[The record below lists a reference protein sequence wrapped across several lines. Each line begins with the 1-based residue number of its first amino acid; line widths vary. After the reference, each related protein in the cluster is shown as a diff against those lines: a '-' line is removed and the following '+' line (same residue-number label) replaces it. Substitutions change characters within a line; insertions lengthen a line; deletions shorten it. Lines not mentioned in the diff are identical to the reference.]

1 MQADVLILGAGPAGS
16 ALARQLAGEGFSVV
30 IADKK
35 AFPRQKPCGEF
46 LSPECLPY
54 LAELGLGGM
63 LEELGAQRVL
73 GMRLSGYGRAADGSF
88 RQLDDRPGH
97 GRSGYGIRRER
108 FDHHLLRAAEASGAH
123 FLPRHEFV
131 SLQRDAGGRVTGA
144 MLKAVD
150 GAPVAVTAKHVVGAD
165 GVHSRVAK
173 ALGVQR
179 KIGWLSQ
186 FALVA
191 HFAGVPSRP
200 RADVHLLPG
209 GFFAAT
215 TVDEGLYSL
224 NLVLPQQAFGKR
236 TAADWDAFV
245 EGYAAQAPALAER
258 LQGGTRLAPWRGCG
272 PFGFRTTTPTLPGA
286 WLCGD
291 AAGYVDPLTGE
302 GIYFALFGARAL
314 GTQLAASLHEPASE
328 AKAMAAYRAARKRE
342 LAPRMAASKLLQRAI
357 RHPWLVGPF
366 LGMLGRWPGL
376 ADLLVTMT
384 GDTVHPRELWRP
396 GFWRTWNRA
405 AMGRSA

>member
-16 ALARQLAGEGFSVV
+16 ALARQLASAGFGVV

-35 AFPRQKPCGEF
+35 AFPRHKPCGEF

-63 LEELGAQRVL
+63 LEELAAQRVE
-73 GMRLSGYGRAADGSF
+73 GMRLSGYGRSADGSF

-97 GRSGYGIRRER
+97 GRIGYGIRRER

-131 SLQRDAGGRVTGA
+131 SLQRDPGGRVTGA
-144 MLKAVD
+144 ILKTVD
-150 GAPVAVTAKHVVGAD
+150 GAPVQVEARHVVGAD

-191 HFAGVPSRP
+191 HFAGVPSRA

-224 NLVLPQQAFGKR
+224 NLVLPQRTLAER
-236 TAADWDAFV
+236 TASDWDTFV
-245 EGYAAQAPALAER
+245 AEHAAKAPAIAER
-258 LQGGTRLAPWRGCG
+258 LQGARRLAPWRGCG
-272 PFGFRTTTPTLPGA
+272 PFGFTTTSPTRPGA

-314 GTQLAASLHEPASE
+314 GTELAKALHEPPRE
-328 AKAMAAYRAARKRE
+328 AEAMAAYRQARRRE
-342 LAPRMAASKLLQRAI
+342 LAPRMAASKFLQRAI

-366 LGMLGRWPGL
+366 LSVLGRWPGL

-396 GFWRTWNRA
+396 GFWRTWQ
-405 AMGRSA
+405 RSAWSRSA

>member
-16 ALARQLAGEGFSVV
+16 ALARQLAGAGFEVV

-144 MLKAVD
+144 VLKAVD
-150 GAPVAVTAKHVVGAD
+150 GAPVAVTARHVVGAD

-191 HFAGVPSRP
+191 HYAGVPSRP

-215 TVDEGLYSL
+215 TVDDGLYSL
-224 NLVLPQQAFGKR
+224 NLVLPQQALGKR

-245 EGYAAQAPALAER
+245 DEYAAQAPALAER

-291 AAGYVDPLTGE
+291 AAGYIDPLTGE
-302 GIYFALFGARAL
+302 GIYFALFGARSL
-314 GTQLAASLHEPASE
+314 GTQLAAALHEPASE
-328 AKAMAAYRAARKRE
+328 AEAMAAYRAARRRE

-366 LGMLGRWPGL
+366 LGLLGRWPGL

-405 AMGRSA
+405 ALGRSA